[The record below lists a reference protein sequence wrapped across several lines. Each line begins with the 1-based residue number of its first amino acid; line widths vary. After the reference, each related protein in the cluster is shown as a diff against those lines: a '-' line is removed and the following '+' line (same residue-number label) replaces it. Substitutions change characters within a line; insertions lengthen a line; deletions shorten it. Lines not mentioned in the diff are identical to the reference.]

1 MKISFRFVILTTLF
15 IVVLYFLA
23 EITNYYSGLEKY
35 KQTFLKT
42 DSSDL
47 NLLLRLKKEQLHLL
61 SMMIANDKE
70 VIDAYLYN
78 KPEIIEKHL
87 SSFWKLAYSK
97 KLLYEIHFFKP
108 PAENFYNF
116 SNSSIKPINVKNVR
130 GDIVWVTSSFKPSDH
145 LMVCK
150 SYAGVRSTYP
160 IFDKN
165 GTILGGLSLGA
176 KLEWLPDFLGKL
188 VQVPVFLTYRLEALR
203 YLSPNAYKYYANL
216 GKSWND
222 WLLGAKTKG
231 VNNTIIEKID
241 FSKRVQTIDFKDEE
255 YLLTLQ
261 SLIGFRGEEIGKVGV
276 LHPISEYNKN
286 FLTGMLMHGSI
297 VLAVILLF
305 GLVMYIIARRL
316 KSRIDS
322 VYKLS
327 EAFRHKQFD
336 IVDKIKPE
344 KGDDEISLIKNDLIE
359 LGKMLRSYYTQ
370 LKEAVASRTKELEE
384 VRRELES
391 QILMDPELKIPNR
404 VALEKDIKS
413 MPDCK
418 LALIDIY
425 RFKSINDTYGVEVG
439 NQILLA
445 LSQRIS
451 AMIEEYNGEL
461 KLYRS
466 GSDEFVLLGFKDRT
480 LDEFV
485 ECLKNI
491 VIDIEEGTFIFEEL
505 DFDINIEVHVGV
517 STSNEFLLE
526 EADIAVHEAENRHID
541 VYVYD
546 KKPQQRAEE
555 KQNIEMLKAVRIAIL
570 SDHIV
575 PYYQPIVDKD
585 GNIIKYESLVRM
597 IDMSGNI
604 VPPGLF
610 LDVVKR
616 SKYYHSLT
624 RVVVQKSFE
633 QFKSLPYAVS
643 INLSIIDLLN
653 RDTMNM
659 IYEEVKRFPEPE
671 RIIFELLESESMDG
685 YEEAQRFVETIRSLG
700 AKIAIDDF
708 GTGYSNFS
716 YLATLQPDFIKID
729 GSLIR
734 NLPNDEKSYQIVK
747 SIVQFSKALGVGT
760 VAEFV
765 SSEEVF
771 KAAKDIGIEQF
782 QGYYFGKPEPELK
795 KASNGR
801 N

>member
-1 MKISFRFVILTTLF
+1 MKISFRFVILTALF
-15 IVVLYFLA
+15 ILILYFLA
-23 EITNYYSGLEKY
+23 EITYYYSGLEKY
-35 KQTFLKT
+35 KQSLLKT
-42 DSSDL
+42 DSADL

-61 SMMIANDKE
+61 SMMIANDKD
-70 VIDAYLYN
+70 VIDAYRYN
-78 KPEIIEKHL
+78 KPEIIKKQL
-87 SSFWKLAYSK
+87 GNFWEQAYSK
-97 KLLYEIHFFKP
+97 KLLYEVHFFKP

-116 SNSSIKPINVKNVR
+116 SNGSTASINVKKVRDDNVW
-130 GDIVWVTSSFKPSDH
+130 ITSSFQPSDH
-145 LMVCK
+145 LMVCR

-160 IFDKN
+160 IVDEN
-165 GTILGGLSLGA
+165 GTILGGLSLGS
-176 KLEWLPDFLGKL
+176 KLEWLSDFLGKL
-188 VQVPVFLTYRLEALR
+188 VEVPVFLTYRLEALR
-203 YLSPNAYKYYANL
+203 YLSPDAYKYYADL

-222 WLLGAKTKG
+222 WLLGSKIKG
-231 VNNTIIEKID
+231 VDESIIEKID
-241 FSKRVQTIDFKDEE
+241 FSKKIQTIDYKNEE
-255 YLLTLQ
+255 YLLILQ
-261 SLIGFRGEEIGKVGV
+261 SLVGFRGEEIGKVGV
-276 LHPISEYNKN
+276 LHPVSEYNKN
-286 FLTGMLMHGSI
+286 FLTEMLMHGSI
-297 VLAVILLF
+297 VIVVILLF
-305 GLVMYIIARRL
+305 GLVMYIIARRF

-327 EAFRHKQFD
+327 EAFKYKQFD
-336 IVDKIKPE
+336 IVDKIEPE
-344 KGDDEISLIKNDLIE
+344 KENDEISLIKNDLIE

-370 LKEAVASRTKELEE
+370 LKETVASRTKELKE

-391 QILMDPELKIPNR
+391 QILMDSELKIPNR

-451 AMIEEYNGEL
+451 AMIEEYSGEL

-480 LDEFV
+480 LEEFV
-485 ECLKNI
+485 ECLKSI

-517 STSNEFLLE
+517 SISDEFLLE
-526 EADIAVHEAENRHID
+526 EADIAVHEAENRHVD
-541 VYVYD
+541 VYIYD

-555 KQNIEMLKAVRIAIL
+555 QQNIEMLKAVRIAIL
-570 SDHIV
+570 SDNIV

-610 LDVVKR
+610 LDIVKK
-616 SKYYHSLT
+616 SKSYHPLT
-624 RVVVQKSFE
+624 RIVVQKSLEKFRT
-633 QFKSLPYAVS
+633 LPYAVS

-659 IYEEVKRFPEPE
+659 IYEEVKKFPEPE

-685 YEEAQRFVETIRSLG
+685 YEEAQRFVETIRSYG

-716 YLATLQPDFIKID
+716 YLVTLQPDFIKID

-734 NLPNDEKSYQIVK
+734 NLPDDEKSYQIVK
-747 SIVQFSKALGVGT
+747 SIVQFSKAIGVGT

-771 KAAKDIGIEQF
+771 KAVNDIGIEQF

-795 KASNGR
+795 V
-801 N
+801 